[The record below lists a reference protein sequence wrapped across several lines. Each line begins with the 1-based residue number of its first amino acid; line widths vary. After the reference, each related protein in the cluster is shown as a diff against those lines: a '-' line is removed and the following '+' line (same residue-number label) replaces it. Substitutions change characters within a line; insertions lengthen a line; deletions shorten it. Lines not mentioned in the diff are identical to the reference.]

1 MERIL
6 GRQIDL
12 LRKDGTSA
20 ADVAHAKVMGLFFAS
35 NNAETA
41 EAAVRLVDSCIKMLA
56 AGKVLHIVYISLDAD
71 DVAVRAAMPELFVAL
86 PNSARD
92 VRDRLWVDLQLTA
105 SPTLVLYE
113 GTTGRIITKN
123 GMRVIR
129 DDPEGVKYPWIPQTL
144 DELLGDALILSSG
157 LEVNRREVLAGKHVG
172 LLFAAQWS
180 RQSLMLLEKLH
191 STFTCIKQRRAGL
204 KVEIVWPFLLAAC

>member
-6 GRQIDL
+6 GRQIDM

-20 ADVAHAKVMGLFFAS
+20 ADVAQAKVMGLFFAS

-41 EAAVRLVDSCIKMLA
+41 EATVRLVDSCIKMLA
-56 AGKVLHIVYISLDAD
+56 AGKMLHIVYISLDAD
-71 DVAVRAAMPELFVAL
+71 DVAVRAAMPDLFVAL
-86 PNSARD
+86 PDSACD
-92 VRDRLWVDLQLTA
+92 VRDRLWVDLQLTG

-129 DDPEGVKYPWIPQTL
+129 DDPEGMKYPWIPQTL
-144 DELLGDALILSSG
+144 DELLGDVLILSSG
-157 LEVNRREVLAGKHVG
+157 REVNRREALAGKHVG

-180 RQSLMLLEKLH
+180 KPSLMLLEKLH
-191 STFTCIKQRRAGL
+191 STFKRIKQRRTGL
-204 KVEIVWPFLLAAC
+204 KVEIVGLAC